1 MKKVI
6 TASIVLYNTNP
17 IDLQKAI
24 NSFFITK
31 QNTKLYLID
40 NSLVDVLRDFKYF
53 NSRVEYIHNPKNPGY
68 GASHNVAIQKAM
80 ELGSKYHFIINPD
93 IYFKGDV
100 ITPMVE
106 YMEIDATIG
115 MMMPQVL
122 NDDGSIQYL
131 PKLLPSPFSIFRRKI
146 KKPYATYLKFINILI
161 MNQKKYLL

>member
-53 NSRVEYIHNPKNPGY
+53 NSTIIADFIIKK
-68 GASHNVAIQKAM
+68 SF
-80 ELGSKYHFIINPD
+80 GSKNKTFFWEN
-93 IYFKGDV
+93 
-100 ITPMVE
+100 
-106 YMEIDATIG
+106 
-115 MMMPQVL
+115 
-122 NDDGSIQYL
+122 
-131 PKLLPSPFSIFRRKI
+131 
-146 KKPYATYLKFINILI
+146 LKTN
-161 MNQKKYLL
+161 K